1 MIGLLFDKQEATIAE
16 MAEAV
21 NLSEQAVRYNLKKFE
36 ELAIV
41 ERLSEKIRDR
51 NALYRFK
58 SG

>member
-1 MIGLLFDKQEATIAE
+1 
-16 MAEAV
+16 V

-41 ERLSEKIRDR
+41 ERPSEKIRDR

>member
-1 MIGLLFDKQEATIAE
+1 M
-16 MAEAV
+16 